1 MAAYM
6 LVEVAIHSPLL
17 YEEYKKKT
25 PAILEA
31 FEGKFVLRGM
41 PVVALEGS
49 WDHDRLVLLE
59 FPDREK
65 ALAWY
70 HSEAYQEAKQIRDQ
84 ASTARFLLIGE

>member
-17 YEEYKKKT
+17 YEEYKEKT
-25 PAILEA
+25 PAILQA
-31 FEGKFVLRGM
+31 FEGRFVLRGM
-41 PVVALEGS
+41 PVAALEGT
-49 WDHDRLVLLE
+49 WEHDRLVLLE
-59 FPDREK
+59 FPNREK

-70 HSEAYQEAKQIRDQ
+70 HSAAYQEAKQIRDK

>member
-17 YEEYKKKT
+17 YEEYKEKT
-25 PAILEA
+25 PDIIQA
-31 FEGKFVLRGM
+31 FEGRFVLRGM
-41 PVVALEGS
+41 PVVALEGT

-59 FPDREK
+59 FPNREK

-70 HSEAYQEAKQIRDQ
+70 HSAAYQEAKQIRDK

>member
-6 LVEVAIHSPLL
+6 LVEVSIHSPLL
-17 YEEYKKKT
+17 YEKYKEKT
-25 PAILEA
+25 PAILQA
-31 FEGKFVLRGM
+31 FEGRFVLRGM
-41 PVVALEGS
+41 PVVALEGT

-59 FPDREK
+59 FPNREK

-70 HSEAYQEAKQIRDQ
+70 HSAAYQEEKQIRDK

>member
-6 LVEVAIHSPLL
+6 LVEVTIHSPLL
-17 YEEYKKKT
+17 YEGYKEKT

-59 FPDREK
+59 FPNREK

-70 HSEAYQEAKQIRDQ
+70 HSEAYQEAKQIRDS

>member
-6 LVEVAIHSPLL
+6 LVEVAIHSPML
-17 YEEYKKKT
+17 YEKYKEKT
-25 PAILEA
+25 PAILQA

-41 PVVALEGS
+41 PVVALEGT

-59 FPDREK
+59 FPNREK

-70 HSEAYQEAKQIRDQ
+70 HSVAYQEAKQIRDK

>member
-17 YEEYKKKT
+17 YEEYKEKT
-25 PAILEA
+25 PAILQA
-31 FEGKFVLRGM
+31 FEGRFVLRGM
-41 PVVALEGS
+41 PVVALEGT

-59 FPDREK
+59 FPNREK

-70 HSEAYQEAKQIRDQ
+70 HSEAYQEAKQIRDK

>member
-6 LVEVAIHSPLL
+6 LVEVSIHSPLL
-17 YEEYKKKT
+17 YEKYKEKT
-25 PAILEA
+25 PAILQA
-31 FEGKFVLRGM
+31 FDGNFVLRGM
-41 PVVALEGS
+41 PVEALEGT

-59 FPDREK
+59 FPNREK

-70 HSEAYQEAKQIRDQ
+70 HSAAYQEAKQIRDK

>member
-1 MAAYM
+1 MAAYI

-17 YEEYKKKT
+17 YEKYKEKT
-25 PAILEA
+25 PAILQA
-31 FEGKFVLRGM
+31 FEGRFVLRGM
-41 PVVALEGS
+41 PVVALEGT

-59 FPDREK
+59 FPNREK

-70 HSEAYQEAKQIRDQ
+70 HSAAYQEAKQIRDK

>member
-6 LVEVAIHSPLL
+6 LVEVSIHSPLL
-17 YEEYKKKT
+17 YEKYKEKT
-25 PAILEA
+25 PAILQA
-31 FEGKFVLRGM
+31 FEGRFVLRGM
-41 PVVALEGS
+41 PVVALEGT

-59 FPDREK
+59 FPNREK

-70 HSEAYQEAKQIRDQ
+70 HSAAYQEAKQIRDK

>member
-1 MAAYM
+1 MAAYI

-17 YEEYKKKT
+17 YEKYKEKT
-25 PAILEA
+25 PTSLQA

-41 PVVALEGS
+41 PVVALEGT

-59 FPDREK
+59 FPNREK

-70 HSEAYQEAKQIRDQ
+70 HSAAYQEAKQIRDK

>member
-6 LVEVAIHSPLL
+6 LVEVSIHSPLL
-17 YEEYKKKT
+17 YEKYKEKT
-25 PAILEA
+25 PAILQA
-31 FEGKFVLRGM
+31 FEGKFVLRCM
-41 PVVALEGS
+41 PVEALEGT

-59 FPDREK
+59 FPNREK

-70 HSEAYQEAKQIRDQ
+70 HSAAYQEAKQIRDK

>member
-6 LVEVAIHSPLL
+6 LVEVAIHSPML
-17 YEEYKKKT
+17 YEKYKEKT
-25 PAILEA
+25 PPILQA
-31 FEGKFVLRGM
+31 FEGRFVLRGM
-41 PVVALEGS
+41 PVEALEGT

-59 FPDREK
+59 FPNREK

-70 HSEAYQEAKQIRDQ
+70 HSEAYQEAKQIRDL